1 MIIRSRKRS
10 NVVVSSP
17 ADRVKA
23 DIKKAEERKART
35 KKVVK
40 KEEESVLP
48 LVEEALASI
57 EE

>member
-10 NVVVSSP
+10 NAVVSSP

-23 DIKKAEERKART
+23 DIKKAEEKKART

-40 KEEESVLP
+40 KEEEPVLP

>member
-10 NVVVSSP
+10 NVVVNSP

-40 KEEESVLP
+40 KEEEQVLP

>member
-10 NVVVSSP
+10 NAVVSSP

-23 DIKKAEERKART
+23 DIKKAEEKKART

-40 KEEESVLP
+40 KEEPILP

>member
-10 NVVVSSP
+10 NAVVSSP

-40 KEEESVLP
+40 KEEPVLP